1 MPCTGSWKSG
11 DSTMLSCLSPR
22 RPCCGPKAAVSLM
35 SPQAKSAS
43 SECVRSCVTEA
54 GCASKATRRP
64 ASGARSAPSA
74 RSRSMPNFMV
84 AEAYSAH
91 SRASGNP
98 ERPRRSSEE
107 LGPRFRGD
115 ERCSFGFTGNQTRLG
130 KAQAQS
136 HRHDGNPA
144 CPADAPMPNM
154 ICSRSF
160 PRSPSRDRGANRPS
174 MAGSTTRSSSS
185 SACNV

>member
-22 RPCCGPKAAVSLM
+22 RPCCGPKAAASLT
-35 SPQAKSAS
+35 SPQAASAS

-107 LGPRFRGD
+107 LGPRFGGD
-115 ERCSFGFTGNQTRLG
+115 ERWRSVSPEIRLG
-130 KAQAQS
+130 WGKLIAQS

-154 ICSRSF
+154 TCSRSF
-160 PRSPSRDRGANRPS
+160 PRSPPQDRGANRHQ
-174 MAGSTTRSSSS
+174 MAGSTTHP
-185 SACNV
+185 APA